1 MKTISN
7 LRKEVLRDHL
17 TKEIKEN
24 EANLYELNKQLIGL
38 DPEKELCRSANAK
51 YDQKVGSENDPTQIP
66 LQIGLLMDNIST
78 LQTKLNI
85 IQRNIVKSY

>member
-38 DPEKELCRSANAK
+38 DQEKELCHLVNAK
-51 YDQKVGSENDPTQIP
+51 NDPTQIP

-85 IQRNIVKSY
+85 VQRNIIKSY

>member
-38 DPEKELCRSANAK
+38 DTEKELCRLVNAK
-51 YDQKVGSENDPTQIP
+51 YDPTQIP

-85 IQRNIVKSY
+85 VQRNIIKSY

>member
-38 DPEKELCRSANAK
+38 DTEKELYRLVNAK
-51 YDQKVGSENDPTQIP
+51 YDPTQIP

-85 IQRNIVKSY
+85 VQRNIIKSY